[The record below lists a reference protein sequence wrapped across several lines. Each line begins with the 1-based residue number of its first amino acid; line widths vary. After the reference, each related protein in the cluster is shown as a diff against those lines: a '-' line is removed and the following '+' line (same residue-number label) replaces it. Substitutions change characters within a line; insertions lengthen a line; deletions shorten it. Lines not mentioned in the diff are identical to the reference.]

1 MLVGEGNRKTHP
13 ESQSNGQSAHAKVIE
28 PLQQGLLDRLH
39 NPGLFSHRG
48 DLPRALLGIR
58 GWLGNLL
65 AVSEVPQFAILGNRV
80 AEEMLGSDG
89 NLALIKPLPPQ
100 VEKGAHLD
108 SRIMAIQQASQLAL
122 QFNSTRISAAG
133 FPPVDLDFP
142 GSQAT
147 HPVLLWYGT
156 AGL

>member
-1 MLVGEGNRKTHP
+1 EK
-13 ESQSNGQSAHAKVIE
+13 
-28 PLQQGLLDRLH
+28 
-39 NPGLFSHRG
+39 
-48 DLPRALLGIR
+48 
-58 GWLGNLL
+58 
-65 AVSEVPQFAILGNRV
+65 
-80 AEEMLGSDG
+80 MLGSDG
-89 NLALIKPLPPQ
+89 NLALIKPLPSQ